1 MTTDRTILGS
11 DTGSSDR
18 SAIAVG
24 RMLGDNRMII
34 DRIWNDMG
42 IVSPGFRLWVDFEAM
57 ERRVI
62 PDGEMP
68 VTATVD

>member
-1 MTTDRTILGS
+1 MGTNRTIIGV
-11 DTGSSDR
+11 DIGSSDR

-24 RMLGDNRMII
+24 RMLSDNRMIV

-42 IVSPGFRLWVDFEAM
+42 IVSPGFRLWVDFQAM
-57 ERRVI
+57 ERRVT